1 MNRQL
6 QYEKHEDFMKRQYN
20 LELQA
25 NKQSDVIKNPRH
37 YEQYEFEP
45 VSFIMKNE
53 LSFWMGNVIKYI
65 MRAGTKE
72 NTEKGNDRTD
82 KNSNVSDAV
91 FLGSCAGAPGTEKA
105 PQKRR

>member
-25 NKQSDVIKNPRH
+25 NKQSDVIKNPKH

-53 LSFWMGNVIKYI
+53 LSFWMGNVIKYV

-72 NTEKGNDRTD
+72 NTDEIQDLK
-82 KNSNVSDAV
+82 
-91 FLGSCAGAPGTEKA
+91 KA
-105 PQKRR
+105 IRYIEMRINQLEGREPNE